1 MNTHPPLAPGE
12 RFCGN
17 VANGEPLPV
26 SLQGL
31 DVSLRKPAFEVTG
44 KPLPGYSAIVL
55 TVNGLAEYNQRQER
69 RLAEIRKGGCR

>member
-1 MNTHPPLAPGE
+1 VNTHPPLNPGE

-17 VANGEPLPV
+17 VRDGESLPV

-31 DVSLRKPAFEVTG
+31 EVSLRKPAFEVTG

-55 TVNGLAEYNQRQER
+55 TVDGLAEYNQRQER
-69 RLAEIRKGGCR
+69 RLSEIRKGGAR